1 MQGQD
6 LNLRFS
12 AHEADEITRLL
23 YPAIY
28 IIPHYLQFV
37 KKFFNSFVLM
47 VYSIYAHNLIWHS
60 TKFATLCPFSYELL
74 HFIGLYITLAPWYI
88 THSIWR
94 LSLFIYC
101 FDYQSLIVYSK
112 SLDGSWGWRMPSSTW
127 EPSLNAIKNR
137 WLIRLQPWLAG
148 LACLAV

>member
-1 MQGQD
+1 MGDSQTLSPRDYRPLEDWTARLSYCRCCWIVFAGFSFSVTSF
-6 LNLRFS
+6 NLGHTQ
-12 AHEADEITRLL
+12 A
-23 YPAIY
+23 PAF
-28 IIPHYLQFV
+28 FV
-37 KKFFNSFVLM
+37 
-47 VYSIYAHNLIWHS
+47 HS

-74 HFIGLYITLAPWYI
+74 HFIGFYITLAPWYI

-101 FDYQSLIVYSK
+101 FDHQSLIVYSK
-112 SLDGSWGWRMPSSTW
+112 TLDGSWGGVCFHPQPNCE
-127 EPSLNAIKNR
+127 EPSLNANKNR